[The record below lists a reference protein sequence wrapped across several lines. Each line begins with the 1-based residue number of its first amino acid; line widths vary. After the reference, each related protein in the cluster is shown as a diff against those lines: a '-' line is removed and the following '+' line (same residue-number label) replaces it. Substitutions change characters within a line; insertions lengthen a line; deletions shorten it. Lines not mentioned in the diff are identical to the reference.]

1 MRASGP
7 PHTTPASNGGGA
19 RERPP
24 ETVAFL
30 FTVEPPALDTAPP
43 LGRRSGTGAPSAR
56 RPGTLRMCSVHARS
70 REHLHPLS
78 RDRGQEIRET
88 SYKGIPSIFLKPL
101 HPTFREKPSTDAH
114 FAAID
119 GPLVDMPIMA
129 YTRLPYAMCSIRTE

>member
-1 MRASGP
+1 ME
-7 PHTTPASNGGGA
+7 GGV
-19 RERPP
+19 RKRPP

-30 FTVEPPALDTAPP
+30 FVVKGDRVCPPASLGGWSRADAP
-43 LGRRSGTGAPSAR
+43 LAC
-56 RPGTLRMCSVHARS
+56 RPRTIRMCSIHARS

-88 SYKGIPSIFLKPL
+88 SYKDIPSIFLKPL

-119 GPLVDMPIMA
+119 GPLADMPIMA
-129 YTRLPYAMCSIRTE
+129 YTGYRTLPTG